1 MNSCYA
7 SQEELKCHLFSQYC
21 ICQMAQNTV
30 SKQNNLF
37 PEYLAERQGFEPWV
51 RLPADNGFRDRPI
64 RPLWHLS
71 IKKVFQ
77 KKHLLCS
84 SSERR
89 ERAVNPPRKPA
100 IYQCFIHSAKS

>member
-1 MNSCYA
+1 
-7 SQEELKCHLFSQYC
+7 
-21 ICQMAQNTV
+21 
-30 SKQNNLF
+30 
-37 PEYLAERQGFEPWV
+37 
-51 RLPADNGFRDRPI
+51 
-64 RPLWHLS
+64 
-71 IKKVFQ
+71 VFQ